1 MSSDR
6 PIPPSIPPRK
16 GPGRSGPRPSTAPP
30 RVVTPSQHEPSQ
42 HEPPQHEPSTSTPA
56 SVPVVKAAPVVKL
69 QPASAQPKREAGLP
83 TVAPTPGPVAPPALA
98 HLAAPTAPVAPR
110 PVDGEAAAVPVA
122 SVVTETLSK
131 AFRRASTAVA
141 GATAAVG
148 AEFTRITK
156 PRTDTDGS
164 PSLSPK
170 ADPTIAATETHAAAG
185 SPRTSAA
192 SSPTPSVRTTASS
205 GMPTPSAARDGAP
218 RRVRLAVSRI
228 DPWSVM
234 KLAFLLS
241 VAIGIMIVVAAAVVW
256 FILDGLAVFT
266 KANDMITEIAGAES
280 SLNILK
286 YVEFSRVV
294 SGATVI
300 AVVDVVLLTAL
311 STIGAF
317 LYNITAALVG
327 GVNLTLTDD

>member
-6 PIPPSIPPRK
+6 PVPPSIPPRK
-16 GPGRSGPRPSTAPP
+16 NAGRPGPRPSTTAP
-30 RVVTPSQHEPSQ
+30 RVVTPSQHEPST
-42 HEPPQHEPSTSTPA
+42 PSATPA
-56 SVPVVKAAPVVKL
+56 PVGEPTS
-69 QPASAQPKREAGLP
+69 ASLP
-83 TVAPTPGPVAPPALA
+83 APPVLA
-98 HLAAPTAPVAPR
+98 RLAAPTGPAAPVLAPE
-110 PVDGEAAAVPVA
+110 EATPVA
-122 SVVTETLSK
+122 APSAVTTALSN
-131 AFRRASTAVA
+131 AYHRASTAVA

-148 AEFTRITK
+148 AEFSRIAK
-156 PRTDTDGS
+156 PTTDADGS
-164 PSLSPK
+164 PSPSPK

-185 SPRTSAA
+185 SGPTAATSAR
-192 SSPTPSVRTTASS
+192 PTPRATTSA

-256 FILDGLAVFT
+256 FVLDGLAVFT
-266 KANDMITEIAGAES
+266 TANDMITEIAGAES
-280 SLNILK
+280 SFSILQ
-286 YVEFSRVV
+286 YVAFSRVV

>member
-1 MSSDR
+1 MTSDH
-6 PIPPSIPPRK
+6 PVPPSIPPRK
-16 GPGRSGPRPSTAPP
+16 NAGRPGPRPSMATP
-30 RVVTPSQHEPSQ
+30 RIVTPT
-42 HEPPQHEPSTSTPA
+42 QHEPSTPSATPAPAAKPTPA
-56 SVPVVKAAPVVKL
+56 SLPVP
-69 QPASAQPKREAGLP
+69 P
-83 TVAPTPGPVAPPALA
+83 TLVRP
-98 HLAAPTAPVAPR
+98 AAPTAPADPVTAP
-110 PVDGEAAAVPVA
+110 GGAEAVPAA
-122 SVVTETLSK
+122 SPVTSALSS
-131 AFRRASTAVA
+131 AYRRASTAVA

-148 AEFTRITK
+148 AEFSRIAK
-156 PRTDTDGS
+156 PTTDTDGS
-164 PSLSPK
+164 PSPSPK
-170 ADPTIAATETHAAAG
+170 ADPTIAATETQTAAGAPRTAAATAARPV
-185 SPRTSAA
+185 PRA
-192 SSPTPSVRTTASS
+192 TASA
-205 GMPTPSAARDGAP
+205 GTPPTSAARDGAP

-256 FILDGLAVFT
+256 FVLDGLAVFT
-266 KANDMITEIAGAES
+266 TANDMITEIAGAES
-280 SLNILK
+280 SLNILQ

>member
-6 PIPPSIPPRK
+6 PVPPSIPPRK
-16 GPGRSGPRPSTAPP
+16 NAGRPGPRPSTAPP
-30 RVVTPSQHEPSQ
+30 RVVTPSQHESSTPSAS
-42 HEPPQHEPSTSTPA
+42 PAPAGKPTPA
-56 SVPVVKAAPVVKL
+56 S
-69 QPASAQPKREAGLP
+69 LP
-83 TVAPTPGPVAPPALA
+83 APPVLA
-98 HLAAPTAPVAPR
+98 RLAAPTGPAAPDPAPEEAAPVAAPS
-110 PVDGEAAAVPVA
+110 
-122 SVVTETLSK
+122 SVTTALSN
-131 AFRRASTAVA
+131 AYHRASTAVA

-148 AEFTRITK
+148 AEFSRIAK
-156 PRTDTDGS
+156 PTTDADGS
-164 PSLSPK
+164 PSPSPK

-185 SPRTSAA
+185 SGPTAAATSAR
-192 SSPTPSVRTTASS
+192 PTPRATTSA

-256 FILDGLAVFT
+256 FVLDGLAVFT
-266 KANDMITEIAGAES
+266 TANDMITEIAGAES
-280 SLNILK
+280 SFSILQ